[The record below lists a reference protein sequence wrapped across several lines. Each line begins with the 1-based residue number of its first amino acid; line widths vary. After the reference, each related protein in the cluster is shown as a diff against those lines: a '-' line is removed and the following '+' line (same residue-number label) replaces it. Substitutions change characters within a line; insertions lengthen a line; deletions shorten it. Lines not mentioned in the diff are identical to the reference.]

1 MIWVAYEYVDT
12 HEVTGFWEV
21 PASDLQDILDDYKV
35 SRFDVEPFHVKM
47 VEEEEAE
54 KMITYEG
61 VIYHGGYICD
71 IWVATKKSERND

>member
-1 MIWVAYEYVDT
+1 MIWVAYEDIDT

-21 PASDLQDILDDYKV
+21 PASDLQYILDDYKV
-35 SRFDVEPFHVKM
+35 SRFDIEPFCVSM
-47 VEEEEAE
+47 EEAE
-54 KMITYEG
+54 KMVTYKG